1 MSLEEYHVKVP
12 EHVRRK
18 DRKKLDELKVKLMDV
33 EKALET
39 LNSLTGAS

>member
-1 MSLEEYHVKVP
+1 MKVP
-12 EHVRRK
+12 QHVRRK

-39 LNSLTGAS
+39 LNALTGAS